1 MFIKTKHKPLG
12 RKLVLKSIAFLL
24 VFTLAYVQTV
34 LVEHRAHRTTQHF
47 HHSSNEDQV
56 NTYTAKCII
65 CDYASTRRSEPALLS
80 APIQITVFEK
90 TIHVFQ
96 DKSKTDILY
105 CFQEEHF
112 NKGPPTA

>member
-1 MFIKTKHKPLG
+1 MFVKTKHKPLG

-34 LVEHRAHRTTQHF
+34 LVEHRSHRTTQHS

-56 NTYTAKCII
+56 STYTVKCII
-65 CDYASTRRSEPALLS
+65 CDYASTRRSDPALLS
-80 APIQITVFEK
+80 TPIQITVFEK

-96 DKSKTDILY
+96 DNSKTDVLY
-105 CFQEEHF
+105 SFLEEYS